1 VTEIRGRVLAIG
13 LDAAQPSLLQAMLAD
28 GELPTLQKLREEGS
42 WSRVESPAGYGSGV
56 VWPTFFTGTDPTE
69 HGQYTHWG
77 WDPSTMSLSYYDASV
92 HTPFWQALHRTGS
105 PSASSTSRS
114 LRTWASTAASRCWS
128 GAPTPGWTAS
138 RRSPRPTWRRR
149 STKEHAQ
156 HPFSHPLAAPPQDPV
171 ALSRQS
177 VECVEGARLRGDLAV
192 RLITEQ
198 RPDVAVVV
206 FPEVHHGGHFLW
218 QTVQPEL
225 AMYDDIRDDPQ
236 PANDLRELHRELD
249 RQVARLVEAA
259 GEGTTVIVF
268 GLHGMEPARGVP
280 AVLEPLLAGMGLAH
294 IDDSTSRRRALVT
307 AAKRRV
313 PTALRNVYRS
323 TVPLATRSQWGKAS
337 LLPAYDWTR
346 TRAFSL
352 PTDQYGW
359 VRVNLRGR
367 EARGTV
373 APEDYIALLDRIE
386 DAIRALRTTAGH
398 PVAADVIRPPR
409 SMGRDPLPDLV
420 VHWTREAFEAPV
432 PVHGVD
438 TVPIRREETGQHD
451 VEGFCIVRGAALAG
465 TVGEVVKAKDLHEL
479 VLAAVTGRIRR

>member
-1 VTEIRGRVLAIG
+1 VTEIRRRVLAIG
-13 LDAAQPSLLQAMLAD
+13 LDAAQPSLLQSMLAD
-28 GELPTLQKLREEGS
+28 GELPNLQKLLDGGS
-42 WSRVESPAGYGSGV
+42 WSRVASPAGYGSGV
-56 VWPTFFTGTDPTE
+56 VWPTFFTGTNPTE

-77 WDPSTMSLSYYDASV
+77 WDPGTMALSYYDASV
-92 HTPFWQALHRTGS
+92 HTPFWQALHKDGVTVGIIDVPFAPHLGVDRGFEVLEWGAHAWVDGKPSIS
-105 PSASSTSRS
+105 PPDVAEKV
-114 LRTWASTAASRCWS
+114 
-128 GAPTPGWTAS
+128 
-138 RRSPRPTWRRR
+138 
-149 STKEHAQ
+149 TKEHAQ

-177 VECVEGARLRGDLAV
+177 VECVEGARLRGDVAV

-218 QTVQPEL
+218 QTVDPDL
-225 AMYDDIRDDPQ
+225 RMYDDIRDDPK
-236 PANDLRELHRELD
+236 PVNDLRELHRELD

-280 AVLEPLLAGMGLAH
+280 SVLEPLLAGMGLSH
-294 IDDSTSRRRALVT
+294 VDDSTSRRRALVA
-307 AAKRRV
+307 AAKKRV
-313 PTALRNVYRS
+313 PTALRNIYRS

-337 LLPAYDWTR
+337 LLPAYDWAR
-346 TRAFSL
+346 TQAFSL

-367 EARGTV
+367 EAQGVV
-373 APEDYIALLDRIE
+373 APEDYVALLDRIE
-386 DAIRALRTTAGH
+386 DAIRGLRTAAGH

-409 SMGRDPLPDLV
+409 GTGRDPLPDLV
-420 VHWTREAFEAPV
+420 VHWTREAFEAPI

-438 TVPIRREETGQHD
+438 TTPIRREETGQHD
-451 VEGFCIVRGAALAG
+451 VDGFCIVHGGALAG
-465 TVGEVVKAKDLHEL
+465 TVGEVVEAKDLHKL
-479 VLAAVTGRIRR
+479 LLAAVAG

>member
-1 VTEIRGRVLAIG
+1 MTEIRGRVLAIG

-28 GELPTLQKLREEGS
+28 GELPTLQELREEGS
-42 WSRVESPAGYGSGV
+42 WSRVESRAEYGSGV

-77 WDPSTMSLSYYDASV
+77 WDPSAMSLSYYDASV
-92 HTPFWQALHRTGS
+92 HTPFWRALHEDGVTVGVIDVPFAPHLGVDRGFEVLEWGAHAWVDGKPSIS
-105 PSASSTSRS
+105 PPDVAEKV
-114 LRTWASTAASRCWS
+114 AN
-128 GAPTPGWTAS
+128 
-138 RRSPRPTWRRR
+138 
-149 STKEHAQ
+149 EYAQ
-156 HPFSHPLAAPPQDPV
+156 HPFSHPLAAPPQDPA

-280 AVLEPLLAGMGLAH
+280 SVLEPLLAGMGLAH